1 MIRYLI
7 PMLLA
12 PFVVQAQTDAGAE
25 ARAASAQLEAA
36 AGLLDAAEG
45 ARDRVAALTQTIQ
58 AFERGLGAMRAGLRQ
73 AAINEAQLT
82 KRLQA
87 RDGEVADLLAV
98 LQSIGASDTPTS
110 FLHPDGPMG
119 TARAGMLLA
128 ELTPA
133 LNRRA
138 DALRGDLQDVQTLR
152 ALQQDA
158 ATQLQD
164 GLNQLQAARAA
175 LNQAMANR
183 TDLPTRFTEDP
194 IRTGIL
200 IASTE
205 TLDGFASGLS
215 EIVTNET
222 APALQM
228 QDSEIGTL
236 ALPVQ
241 GLVIRRSGEADA
253 AGVTRPGI
261 IMATRP
267 GTIVTSPTAATIRYT
282 GPLLDLGQVIILEPR
297 ADSLF
302 IFAGLDVVYGA
313 AGQVIAG
320 GTPVGLM
327 GGAAQ
332 GTGVSIQ
339 SDTGQTE
346 TGQSDELSP
355 LREGAGTD
363 RTETLYIEVRQD
375 NTPQDPA
382 TWFRTDEDG

>member
-7 PMLLA
+7 PFLLL
-12 PFVVQAQTDAGAE
+12 PIMTHAQTDAGAE
-25 ARAASAQLEAA
+25 ARAAAVQLEAA
-36 AGLLDAAEG
+36 AGLLDGAG
-45 ARDRVAALTQTIQ
+45 SARDRVAALTETIQ

-73 AAINEAQLT
+73 AAINEARLS

-87 RDGEVADLLAV
+87 RDGEVADLLGV
-98 LQSIGASDTPTS
+98 LQSIGTADTPTS

-133 LNRRA
+133 LNKRA
-138 DALRGDLQDVQTLR
+138 DALRRDLEDVQTLR
-152 ALQQDA
+152 SLQQDA
-158 ATQLQD
+158 AMRLQE
-164 GLNQLQAARAA
+164 GLSQVQAARAA

-194 IRTGIL
+194 VRTGIL
-200 IASTE
+200 IASAE

-222 APALQM
+222 APPLQM
-228 QDSEIGTL
+228 LDSQVG
-236 ALPVQ
+236 ALPLPAQ
-241 GLVIRRSGEADA
+241 GLVIRQSGEADA
-253 AGVTRPGI
+253 AGIARPGI
-261 IMATRP
+261 ILATRP
-267 GTIVTSPTAATIRYT
+267 GAIVTTPAAATIRYT

-302 IFAGLDVVYGA
+302 IFAGLDVVYGS

-327 GGAAQ
+327 GGGVPRSDITAAQ
-332 GTGVSIQ
+332 NNV
-339 SDTGQTE
+339 
-346 TGQSDELSP
+346 GQSDELSP

-363 RTETLYIEVRQD
+363 RSETLYIEVRQD
-375 NTPQDPA
+375 NTPQDPND
-382 TWFRTDEDG
+382 WFRTDEDG